1 MTGFFFPS
9 IWSWIIRE
17 KEANWRK
24 ISGLSVFRRSDGKFC
39 TFQTSYF
46 FGKMPRKV
54 HEHKAVFFIKMGN
67 WRQILIHFSISSI
80 LMDKIEEMA
89 KISIF
94 VLIYKRRY
102 SITDVPTPQKVNKN
116 GLFCELTATF
126 TNLNQQ
132 IVFKTILSSQ
142 QWRFSRIV
150 KFFGGETNCV
160 TKTLK

>member
-1 MTGFFFPS
+1 
-9 IWSWIIRE
+9 
-17 KEANWRK
+17 
-24 ISGLSVFRRSDGKFC
+24 
-39 TFQTSYF
+39 
-46 FGKMPRKV
+46 
-54 HEHKAVFFIKMGN
+54 
-67 WRQILIHFSISSI
+67 
-80 LMDKIEEMA
+80 MDKIEEMA

-126 TNLNQQ
+126 TNLTQQ
-132 IVFKTILSSQ
+132 IVSKTILSSQ

-150 KFFGGETNCV
+150 GFFGGETNCV